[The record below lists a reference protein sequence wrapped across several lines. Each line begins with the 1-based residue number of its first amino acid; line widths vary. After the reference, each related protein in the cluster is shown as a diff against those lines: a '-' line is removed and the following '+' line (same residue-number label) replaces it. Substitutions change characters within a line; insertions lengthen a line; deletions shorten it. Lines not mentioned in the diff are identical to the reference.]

1 VTAPHSLGYF
11 LGDVR
16 FAARDGGVCFT
27 HRRSEATLWL
37 RGGRLQRGE
46 RYESCPADD
55 RRELARA
62 AAMVR
67 LRARGRWLVHA
78 AGAVDPAGR
87 AWLLA
92 GDSGSGKST
101 LAYALARA
109 GWSSLGD
116 DGVLVEVLPQG
127 IMAYAWRDALR
138 VSTTLGRH
146 FPELRGRTA
155 FVRPGDPRRR
165 VLMAVPPASRAPVAA
180 VVFLERAPVD
190 AMHALART
198 ETLAA
203 LVRQSPWVMI
213 DDAHAGR
220 HLSALS
226 DVARRV
232 PAFHLRHSSAQLRRI
247 DRTLLETIA

>member
-1 VTAPHSLGYF
+1 MTAPAAGYF

-27 HRRSEATLWL
+27 HRKSEGTLWL
-37 RGGRLQRGE
+37 RGGRLQPGE
-46 RYESCPADD
+46 RYMACPASD

-62 AAMVR
+62 AAMIR

-78 AGAVDPAGR
+78 AGAVDPEGR

-101 LAYALARA
+101 LAYALARD
-109 GWSSLGD
+109 GWSVLGD

-127 IMAYAWRDALR
+127 VTAYAWRDALR
-138 VSTTLGRH
+138 VSTALGRH
-146 FPELRGRTA
+146 FPELRRRRA
-155 FVRPGDPRRR
+155 LVEPGDPRRR
-165 VLMAVPPASRAPVAA
+165 VPMPVPLASRAAVAA
-180 VVFLERAPVD
+180 VIFLERDAAD

-198 ETLAA
+198 EALAA

-220 HLSALS
+220 HLAALS
-226 DVARRV
+226 DIARRV
-232 PAFHLRHSSAQLRRI
+232 PAYRLRHSSAQLKRI
-247 DRTLLETIA
+247 ARTLLETCA